1 MKTLIRILLFSY
13 SLTLLGGCS
22 SVMTHTGGGEKGV
35 YPGTRTSAAHL
46 GDDNIS
52 WGFKPLIA
60 LDLPFTA
67 VMDTV
72 LLPWDIF
79 RTDKSVKSRVE
90 ESEQK
95 NHAVNSVIPPANYQ

>member
-1 MKTLIRILLFSY
+1 MKIFIRILMMICAVAF
-13 SLTLLGGCS
+13 LGGCS

-35 YPGTRTSAAHL
+35 YPGTRTSVEHL
-46 GDDNIS
+46 GDDTIS
-52 WGFKPLIA
+52 WGYKPLII

-79 RTDKSVKSRVE
+79 RTDKSVKARVE
-90 ESEQK
+90 ESEAK
-95 NHAVNSVIPPANYQ
+95 NHAVNSVIPPSNIQ

>member
-1 MKTLIRILLFSY
+1 MKIFIRILMIGCT
-13 SLTLLGGCS
+13 LTLLTGCS

-35 YPGTRTSAAHL
+35 YPGTRTSVDHL

-60 LDLPFTA
+60 LDLPFTV

-90 ESEQK
+90 ESEKK
-95 NHAVNSVIPPANYQ
+95 NHAVNNVIPPANYQ

>member
-1 MKTLIRILLFSY
+1 MKTLIRILLLGY
-13 SLTLLGGCS
+13 MLTLLGGCS

-35 YPGTRTSAAHL
+35 YPGTRTSVEHL
-46 GDDNIS
+46 GDDAIS
-52 WGFKPLIA
+52 WGYKPLIA

-90 ESEQK
+90 DSEQK
-95 NHAVNSVIPPANYQ
+95 NHAINSVIPPSDYQ

>member
-1 MKTLIRILLFSY
+1 MKILIRILTIGCTLA
-13 SLTLLGGCS
+13 LLGGCS

-35 YPGTRTSAAHL
+35 YPGTRTSVDHL
-46 GDDNIS
+46 GDEKIS

-67 VMDTV
+67 VVDTL

-79 RTDKSVKSRVE
+79 RTDKSARSRVE
-90 ESEQK
+90 ESEEK
-95 NHAVNSVIPPANYQ
+95 NRAINSAIPPAG